1 MQWLDNLVD
10 KWEAFKQTPR
20 PGLEKTG
27 KRMRK
32 TGLFLS
38 GLWHYIYMFRSI
50 IMATPVATAAAILAA
65 KCSTDLPE
73 SVMVT
78 VPAIN
83 PQSEDS
89 VLGFL
94 VFNSE
99 YVSRSIAVFAP
110 LVLTVA
116 CLLLTICS
124 KRTFYP
130 WLISI
135 FTLIVPVFLLLT
147 NQYL

>member
-27 KRMRK
+27 KGLRK
-32 TGLFLS
+32 TGKFLS
-38 GLWHYIYMFRSI
+38 GLWHYLYMFRSV
-50 IMATPVATAAAILAA
+50 IMATPVATASVILAA
-65 KCSTDLPE
+65 KCNTDLPDA
-73 SVMVT
+73 VQIT
-78 VPAIN
+78 LPAIN
-83 PQSEDS
+83 TQSEDS

-94 VFNSE
+94 VFHTE
-99 YVSRSIAVFAP
+99 HVSHGMAVFAP
-110 LVLTVA
+110 LIITAA

-135 FTLIVPVFLLLT
+135 FTLIVPVFLLLS

>member
-27 KRMRK
+27 NGLRK
-32 TGLFLS
+32 TGRFLS
-38 GLWHYIYMFRSI
+38 KLWHYIYMFRGI
-50 IMATPVATAAAILAA
+50 IMAIPVATASVILAA
-65 KCSTDLPE
+65 KCKTDLPE
-73 SVMVT
+73 SVQMT
-78 VPAIN
+78 LPAIN
-83 PQSEDS
+83 TQSEDS

-94 VFNSE
+94 VFNTE
-99 YVSRSIAVFAP
+99 YIGKSIAVMAP
-110 LVLTVA
+110 LVLTGA
-116 CLLLTICS
+116 CLLLMLVS

-130 WLISI
+130 WLVSI

-147 NQYL
+147 NGYL

>member
-20 PGLEKTG
+20 PGLEKT
-27 KRMRK
+27 RK
-32 TGLFLS
+32 VLRKLGWFFS

-50 IMATPVATAAAILAA
+50 IMATPVATASAILAA
-65 KCSTDLPE
+65 KCNTDLPE
-73 SVMVT
+73 LVQIT
-78 VPAIN
+78 LPAIDTK
-83 PQSEDS
+83 SEDS

-94 VFNSE
+94 AFHTE
-99 YVSRSIAVFAP
+99 YVSHNMAVFAP
-110 LVLTVA
+110 LIITAA

-135 FTLIVPVFLLLT
+135 FTLVVPVFLLLT